1 MVDYAQEFEL
11 LAQAYEQSGG
21 NPQDLQTQ
29 QQGLLVVSG
38 NHILGKQ
45 DLPGLSIEGGS
56 LPDGAHATIIVKAHA
71 HLAQPVH
78 LCFGVLPVEGVQR
91 IVADFILEEDARATF
106 VAHCM
111 FPNAVKVQHIMTG
124 TVKIGPQAWMEY
136 RETHYHGELGGV
148 EVLPTITA
156 DIGRDGVYIS
166 TFKLID
172 GAAGK
177 VRLDYD
183 ATVQDRGVVEMYAKI
198 YGKHADDITVR
209 ESICLNGS
217 KARGLAKSRIVLS
230 ESAQAEVLGEVIGNG
245 SYSRGHVDCM
255 EIMQGKQARAS
266 AVPRLQVTNDTAKL
280 THEAAIGSV
289 DKRQVETLMARGLSE
304 EAAIDVIVKG
314 ILK

>member
-1 MVDYAQEFEL
+1 MFDYSQEFEL
-11 LAQAYEQSGG
+11 FARAYEQSGG
-21 NPQDLQTQ
+21 KPQELQNQ

-38 NHILGKQ
+38 NHVLGKQ
-45 DLPGLSIEGGS
+45 EIPGLSIEGGS
-56 LPDGAHATIIVKAHA
+56 LPDGAQARILVKAHA
-71 HLAQPVH
+71 RIAQPVH
-78 LCFGVLPVEGVQR
+78 LCFGVLPAEGVQR
-91 IVADFILEEDARATF
+91 IIADFLLEEDARATF
-106 VAHCM
+106 LAHCM
-111 FPNAVKVQHIMTG
+111 FPNAVNVRHIMTG
-124 TVKIGPQAWMEY
+124 TIQIGPQARMEY
-136 RETHYHGELGGV
+136 SETHYHGETGGV
-148 EVLPTITA
+148 EVLPTITV

-183 ATVQDRGVVEMYAKI
+183 ATVQDRGVVELYAKI
-198 YGKHADDITVR
+198 YGKRADDITVR
-209 ESICLNGS
+209 ESISLNGN

-245 SYSRGHVDCM
+245 AYARGHVDCM
-255 EIMQGKQARAS
+255 EIVRGKQARAS
-266 AVPRLQVTNDTAKL
+266 AVPRLQVVDDTAKL

-304 EAAIDVIVKG
+304 QEAVDIIVKG